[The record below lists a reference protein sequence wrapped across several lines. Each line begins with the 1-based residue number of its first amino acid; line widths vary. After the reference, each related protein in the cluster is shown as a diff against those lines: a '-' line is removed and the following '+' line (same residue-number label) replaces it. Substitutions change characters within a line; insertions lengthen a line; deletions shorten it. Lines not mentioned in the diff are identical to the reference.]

1 MKRVLLSLLLL
12 GAAPAFGQEGGLQPV
27 DGGQPAPRD
36 VGGWIGDDT
45 QPAQPAPA
53 QPAPDGAPAGG
64 GADPLAPGAAPA
76 PAAADPAPAPVDPE
90 EQRRRG
96 RQIDKNYKAALDIYE
111 DMDDPRHGVEML
123 ERRIANNEKIVSD
136 YRRRLAQS
144 QEQRRTLQVDLFNR
158 MFYLRQQKERGQ
170 LNQEAYDRL
179 ARQEERNYE
188 ERVAALKGE
197 IDACQRELSQAQER
211 LDSLRAEKRMIDA
224 MMSKS
229 GRRGSGAQAKAPIP
243 APKPGERVLTALEER
258 LRQLDKF
265 EVHSTMGGVHP
276 RDVGIGQAP
285 Q

>member
-1 MKRVLLSLLLL
+1 MKRVLLTLLLL
-12 GAAPAFGQEGGLQPV
+12 GAAPAFGQDGGLQPV
-27 DGGQPAPRD
+27 DGGAPRDPGGWAGDEQPAPP
-36 VGGWIGDDT
+36 
-45 QPAQPAPA
+45 QPTPTPAPEGA
-53 QPAPDGAPAGG
+53 APS
-64 GADPLAPGAAPA
+64 ADPLAPGATPA
-76 PAAADPAPAPVDPE
+76 PATEEAAPAPVDPE

-123 ERRIANNEKIVSD
+123 ERRIANNEKIVSE

-197 IDACQRELSQAQER
+197 IEACQRELSQAQER
-211 LDSLRAEKRMIDA
+211 LDALRAEKRMVDA
-224 MMSKS
+224 MMSKG
-229 GRRGSGAQAKAPIP
+229 GRRGTTAQGKAPVP

-265 EVHSTMGGVHP
+265 EIRSTMGGVHP

>member
-1 MKRVLLSLLLL
+1 MKRVLLTLLLL
-12 GAAPAFGQEGGLQPV
+12 GAAPAFGQDGGLQPV
-27 DGGQPAPRD
+27 DGGAPRD
-36 VGGWIGDDT
+36 PGGWAGDE

-53 QPAPDGAPAGG
+53 PDGAAPAGS
-64 GADPLAPGAAPA
+64 DPLAPGATPAPA
-76 PAAADPAPAPVDPE
+76 PTDAGEPAAPAPVDPE

-123 ERRIANNEKIVSD
+123 ERRIANNEKIVAE
-136 YRRRLAQS
+136 YRKRLAQS

-188 ERVAALKGE
+188 ERVSALKGE
-197 IDACQRELSQAQER
+197 IEACQRELSQAQER
-211 LDSLRAEKRMIDA
+211 LDALRAEKRMVDA

-229 GRRGSGAQAKAPIP
+229 GRRGSGSAAKAPVP

-265 EVHSTMGGVHP
+265 EVRSTMGGVHP

>member
-1 MKRVLLSLLLL
+1 MKRVLLTLLLL

-27 DGGQPAPRD
+27 DGGAPRD
-36 VGGWIGDDT
+36 PGGWAGDDT
-45 QPAQPAPA
+45 QPAPAPEEGA
-53 QPAPDGAPAGG
+53 APS
-64 GADPLAPGAAPA
+64 ADPLAPSATPAPA
-76 PAAADPAPAPVDPE
+76 PAEEAAPAPVDPE

-123 ERRIANNEKIVSD
+123 ERRIANNEKIVSE

-224 MMSKS
+224 MTSKS
-229 GRRGSGAQAKAPIP
+229 GRRGTAANAKAPLP

-265 EVHSTMGGVHP
+265 EVRSTMSGVHP